1 MLIRIR
7 RGGASVSVS
16 EGFEVEIIG
25 FQGNDMVT
33 FQSLRNSE
41 TRGSLKNGIHKMDL
55 VKKTSLGIAFLAISS
70 CWQLSQGAETEEYRK
85 GEMLFALDVKPI
97 LSNKCFS
104 CHGDDPEEIEGGLD
118 MTTREGLL
126 EGGES
131 FDDVLIPGDAEFSFM
146 MEAIRWEDPDY
157 EMPPKETDRLS
168 EEQIWSIRD
177 WIKEGA
183 PWPDDDRV
191 AAIRDEY
198 AEGVIVQTSG
208 ALSEDWANRRYKEED
223 LWAYQPIANP
233 AVPETKSKADHPI
246 DAFIDYKLELKDI
259 PAAPLADRRTLIRRA
274 TFDLIGL
281 PPAPEEVEDFVK
293 DRRSDLVA
301 FKDVIDR
308 LLDDPRYGEQW
319 GRHWLDVVRYADSSG
334 FSNDYERTHAWRY
347 RDYVI
352 RSFNE
357 DKPFDQFAIE
367 QIAGDEWDPDNP
379 EMIFATGF
387 LRMGPWEHTSMSVAK
402 ITRQQFLDDV
412 TDSVGQTFL
421 SHPLQCA
428 RCHDHKFDP
437 IPTKDYYRI
446 QAVFDSTQ
454 FADRTVPFQPYE
466 NLVDY
471 TEKAVMEKRIQ
482 YFDEMRKELSEKSRK
497 ATEEWCRENGVPV
510 GTRRELAKQG
520 IPDDKLPPRNHG
532 LTLEELGIK
541 KVGDKNVARTT
552 FELMKFEPYAMSV
565 YSGPKPEKEVRS
577 GSMLSM
583 PKDPSSGGSMS
594 SMHILI
600 GGDPFNR
607 GEEVTPGVMSALPG
621 SNDTIEATPWNSI
634 PDSPDGRRLAFAK
647 WLASPENTLVPR
659 SITNRIWNYHFGR
672 GIVKTPNNFGAMG
685 GKPTHPELLDY
696 LATWFLEN
704 DWSIKELHRFI
715 MTSEAYRRS
724 TEHPN
729 RTLLTEKDPLG
740 DSYAAFRHRRLS
752 AEEVRDSMLRV
763 SGSLSDSIGGLPAR
777 PEINMDVAL
786 QPRQVMGS
794 YAASYEPAPTAEL
807 RNRRSIYAKKI
818 RGLRNPFMEMFNQ
831 PSPDE
836 SCEVRQSSTVTPQVF
851 SLFNSEDSLN
861 RSVATAIDLL
871 ENNKNRKKAVEEL
884 FHRAYGRKPDREE
897 TKLSLD
903 HWKRMEDRHE
913 DLVFEPREF
922 PREVER
928 SAVEEMSGAP
938 FTFTEVLFGFD
949 DYSPDPTFADVDAE
963 TRALADLCLVVFNSN
978 EFIYVY

>member
-1 MLIRIR
+1 MNSEVLKTDRFWRAKSAIALLAIVFSWQLI
-7 RGGASVSVS
+7 
-16 EGFEVEIIG
+16 F
-25 FQGNDMVT
+25 GND
-33 FQSLRNSE
+33 S
-41 TRGSLKNGIHKMDL
+41 K
-55 VKKTSLGIAFLAISS
+55 
-70 CWQLSQGAETEEYRK
+70 EYPK
-85 GEMLFALDVKPI
+85 GELLFALDVKPI
-97 LSNKCFS
+97 LANKCFS
-104 CHGDDPEEIEGGLD
+104 CHGDDPDEIEGGLD
-118 MTTREGLL
+118 MTTRDGLL
-126 EGGES
+126 KGGES

-246 DAFIDYKLELKDI
+246 DAFIDYKLELVGI
-259 PAAPLADRRTLIRRA
+259 PATTLADRRTLIRRA

-281 PPAPEEVEDFVK
+281 PPTPKEVEAFVK
-293 DRRSDLVA
+293 DKRSDLLA
-301 FKDVIDR
+301 FKEVIDR

-357 DKPFDQFAIE
+357 DKSFDQFAIE

-387 LRMGPWEHTSMSVAK
+387 LRMGPWEHTSMSVAR

-437 IPTKDYYRI
+437 IPTKDYYRM

-454 FADRTVPFQPYE
+454 FADRIVPFQDYE
-466 NLVDY
+466 DIVDT
-471 TEKAVMEKRIQ
+471 TERDVLEKRIQ
-482 YFDEMRKELSEKSRK
+482 YFDSMRNELIEKSRI
-497 ATEEWCRENGVPV
+497 ATEEWCRENGIPEAS
-510 GTRRELAKQG
+510 RQELVKQG
-520 IPDDKLPPRNHG
+520 IPEDKLPPRNHG
-532 LTLEELGIK
+532 LTFEEIGIK
-541 KVGDKNVARTT
+541 KVGDKNVSRTK
-552 FELMKFEPYAMSV
+552 FEMQKFEPYAMSV
-565 YSGPKPEKEVRS
+565 YSAPSPKKEIRS
-577 GSMLSM
+577 GSILAM
-583 PKDPSSGGSMS
+583 PKDPIVGGSMEKT
-594 SMHILI
+594 HILI
-600 GGDPFNR
+600 GGDPFNN

-621 SNDTIEATPWNSI
+621 SNDTIEATPWNTI

-672 GIVKTPNNFGAMG
+672 GIVNTPNNFGAMG
-685 GKPTHPELLDY
+685 GKPSHPELLDY
-696 LATWFLEN
+696 LTTWFLEN
-704 DWSIKELHRFI
+704 DWSIKDLHRFI

-724 TEHPN
+724 TEHPD
-729 RTLLTEKDPLG
+729 RELLTEKDPLS
-740 DSYAAFRHRRLS
+740 DSYATFRHRRLS
-752 AEEVRDSMLRV
+752 AEEVRDSMLHV
-763 SGSLSDSIGGLPAR
+763 SGELSDSIGGLPAR

-794 YAASYEPAPTAEL
+794 YAASYEAAPTPKL
-807 RNRRSIYAKKI
+807 RNRRSVYAKKI
-818 RGLRNPFMEMFNQ
+818 RGLRNPFMEVFNQ

-871 ENNKNRKKAVEEL
+871 ENNKNRRKAVEDL
-884 FHRAYGRKPDREE
+884 FQRAYGRKPDREE
-897 TKLSLD
+897 IKLSLD
-903 HWKRMEDRHE
+903 HWESMETRHE
-913 DLVFEPREF
+913 DLVFEPRKL

-928 SAVEEMSGAP
+928 SAVEEMTGAP

-949 DYSPDPTFADVDAE
+949 DYSPDPTFANVDVE

>member
-1 MLIRIR
+1 
-7 RGGASVSVS
+7 
-16 EGFEVEIIG
+16 
-25 FQGNDMVT
+25 MVT

-577 GSMLSM
+577 GSMLAM
-583 PKDPSSGGSMS
+583 PKDPSSGGSMG

-672 GIVKTPNNFGAMG
+672 GIVNTPNNFGAMG

-818 RGLRNPFMEMFNQ
+818 RGLRNPFMEVFNQ

>member
-1 MLIRIR
+1 
-7 RGGASVSVS
+7 
-16 EGFEVEIIG
+16 
-25 FQGNDMVT
+25 
-33 FQSLRNSE
+33 
-41 TRGSLKNGIHKMDL
+41 MDL

-672 GIVKTPNNFGAMG
+672 GIVNTPNNFGAMG

>member
-1 MLIRIR
+1 
-7 RGGASVSVS
+7 
-16 EGFEVEIIG
+16 
-25 FQGNDMVT
+25 
-33 FQSLRNSE
+33 
-41 TRGSLKNGIHKMDL
+41 MDL

-577 GSMLSM
+577 GSMLAM
-583 PKDPSSGGSMS
+583 PKDPSSGGSMG

-672 GIVKTPNNFGAMG
+672 GIVNTPNNFGAMG

-818 RGLRNPFMEMFNQ
+818 RGLRNPFMEVFNQ